1 VYKKG
6 ETIELPPEKAESL
19 VKKGVLGEYDRY
31 DWCFNVCIL
40 TEDHARLCE
49 RARPCPRFGG

>member
-1 VYKKG
+1 MKG
-6 ETIELPPEKAESL
+6 ETIDLPSEKAESL

-31 DWCFNVCIL
+31 DWCFNVCML
-40 TEDHARLCE
+40 TENQSRLCE